1 MNHTQFHD
9 MVELANLEGYHK
21 GVVDGRKE
29 IQGVNQRDLDQAWN
43 NGHSRGIVVGSLIGA
58 FLFSAVGGGLALI
71 FL

>member
-1 MNHTQFHD
+1 MNYPNFQAEVKSAE
-9 MVELANLEGYHK
+9 MRGEAIGIAKGRREVEC
-21 GVVDGRKE
+21 
-29 IQGVNQRDLDQAWN
+29 VNQRDLDQAWN